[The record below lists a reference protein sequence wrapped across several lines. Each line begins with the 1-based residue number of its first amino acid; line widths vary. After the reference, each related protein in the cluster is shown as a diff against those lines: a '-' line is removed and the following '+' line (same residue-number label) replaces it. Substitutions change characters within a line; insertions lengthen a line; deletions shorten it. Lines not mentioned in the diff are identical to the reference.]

1 MVKKKTIYGKPTG
14 MTIDSFLWVLSFD
27 RNGEVYRM
35 INEKH
40 KALGCLLEALAGEK
54 CFLEVKLEKKRDKVL
69 RVYDCAEDMALG
81 YPRWTVVS
89 RINENNLIVFGD
101 VTETGK
107 PVLDVTAKDIFSLYK
122 KWVEEGKPSKE
133 YTKKIRSLL
142 DPEEWKE
149 RSVGFDDYDFES
161 LEDTDVDNDDSEK
174 LSEEDLKAALEE
186 CTQDS
191 EDADDYGIDIFL

>member
-1 MVKKKTIYGKPTG
+1 
-14 MTIDSFLWVLSFD
+14 
-27 RNGEVYRM
+27 M
-35 INEKH
+35 INEKN
-40 KALGCLLEALAGEK
+40 KALGCLLETLAGEK
-54 CFLEVKLEKKRDKVL
+54 CFLEVKIEKKRDKVL
-69 RVYDCAEDMALG
+69 RVYDSAEDMTLG
-81 YPRWTVVS
+81 YPRWAVVS
-89 RINENNLIVFGD
+89 RLFENNLIVFGD

-107 PVLDVTAKDIFSLYK
+107 PVLDVTPKEIFSLYK

-149 RSVGFDDYDFES
+149 RSVGFDDYDFGS
-161 LEDTDVDNDDSEK
+161 PEDADNEDSGK

-191 EDADDYGIDIFL
+191 EDADDYGIDVFL